1 MKKAASAANIRP
13 ILPAAVM
20 RSAPFVVVVDDE
32 VGFKLPELS
41 VPVVPVCAA
50 VTTAGVLCRLGKLI
64 GAKDKKNQT
73 YTTVFDGE
81 VVVDD
86 VLGWVIEN

>member
-50 VTTAGVLCRLGKLI
+50 VTTAGV
-64 GAKDKKNQT
+64 
-73 YTTVFDGE
+73 TTVFDGE